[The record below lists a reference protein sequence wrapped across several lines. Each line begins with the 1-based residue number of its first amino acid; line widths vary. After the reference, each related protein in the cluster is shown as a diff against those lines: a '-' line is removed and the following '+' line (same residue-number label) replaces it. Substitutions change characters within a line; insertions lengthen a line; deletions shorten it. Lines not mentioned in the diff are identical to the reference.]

1 MSASCQRLDAGT
13 GAVVLQFPSPG
24 SGLKAVHR
32 PAAARRAA
40 ARRRVAFRRALLA
53 AALFAIL
60 ILVLLGGGGGTAE
73 ASHARGPRAVV
84 MRSGQTIWD
93 LARRYA
99 PSTMDPRDYVDRVL
113 EINHLG
119 GVPGAGVRI
128 RLPR

>member
-1 MSASCQRLDAGT
+1 MSVSNHRCDTGT
-13 GAVVLQFPSPG
+13 GAVVLQFPRAG
-24 SGLKAVHR
+24 SGLTPLRR
-32 PAAARRAA
+32 PAARRAA
-40 ARRRVAFRRALLA
+40 ARRRVVFRRVMLAVALLA
-53 AALFAIL
+53 IL
-60 ILVLLGGGGGTAE
+60 VLVLLGGGGGTAE
-73 ASHARGPRAVV
+73 ASHSRGPRAVV

-119 GVPGAGVRI
+119 GVPRAGVRI